1 MDEIVWSFLHAFF
14 GHQLFF
20 VKLFAWAETGVG
32 DFDVYIRCV
41 AGKLDQVSGKGVDL
55 YRGSHVQDE
64 DLASFG
70 VGSCLEDKAYGLRDS
85 HKVADDVRMCD
96 GDRAAFFDLALEQRD
111 HTSVAAENVSESYSY
126 EFCAGSCFRCM
137 VCTYICLTF
146 VVVKCIQGI
155 LSVSAKS
162 WQPVGVSVVADHVH
176 ALDYHFAESF
186 AGAHDVGRVYSLI
199 GTDQH
204 KALAAVHHCRIC
216 SLIGSYHIVLDCL
229 TGAVLHQRY
238 VLMCGCMIYDLR
250 LIGFKYP
257 VDPFAVTDGADQYLQ
272 VQVRITGL
280 QLLLNVVSVI
290 FINVENH
297 QKLWLMTCDLTAEL
311 ASDRTAASCYQD
323 PFSLQILKDL

>member
-1 MDEIVWSFLHAFF
+1 ML
-14 GHQLFF
+14 
-20 VKLFAWAETGVG
+20 VG
-32 DFDVYIRCV
+32 FT
-41 AGKLDQVSGKGVDL
+41 A
-55 YRGSHVQDE
+55 
-64 DLASFG
+64 
-70 VGSCLEDKAYGLRDS
+70 
-85 HKVADDVRMCD
+85 
-96 GDRAAFFDLALEQRD
+96 
-111 HTSVAAENVSESYSY
+111 
-126 EFCAGSCFRCM
+126 
-137 VCTYICLTF
+137 
-146 VVVKCIQGI
+146 
-155 LSVSAKS
+155 LSV
-162 WQPVGVSVVADHVH
+162 
-176 ALDYHFAESF
+176 
-186 AGAHDVGRVYSLI
+186 
-199 GTDQH
+199 QH
-204 KALAAVHHCRIC
+204 KSLAAVHHCRIC
-216 SLIGSYHIVLDCL
+216 SLIGSYHIVLDRL